1 MSESVE
7 TWSILI
13 GIAALVVA
21 TIVAGVVAARAG
33 RR

>member
-13 GIAALVVA
+13 GIAALFVA
-21 TIVAGVVAARAG
+21 TIAVGVVAARAG